1 MGQYYAINGS
11 FLLEPALGVQRYAAE
26 ILKQMNKMAPAYK
39 ECLRLVL
46 VLPETPRIE
55 EIRREFSNIEVRCAD
70 KHLRIARPSVAFV
83 ALRAVRRNIHKIAL
97 LSPQYIV
104 LKLVYQLIG
113 ASKAPALLHL

>member
-55 EIRREFSNIEVRCAD
+55 EIRREFSNIEVRCAE
-70 KHLRIARPSVAFV
+70 
-83 ALRAVRRNIHKIAL
+83 
-97 LSPQYIV
+97 
-104 LKLVYQLIG
+104 
-113 ASKAPALLHL
+113 KAGV

>member
-46 VLPETPRIE
+46 VL
-55 EIRREFSNIEVRCAD
+55 
-70 KHLRIARPSVAFV
+70 
-83 ALRAVRRNIHKIAL
+83 RNTAH
-97 LSPQYIV
+97 
-104 LKLVYQLIG
+104 
-113 ASKAPALLHL
+113 